1 MLNMTELLVSS
12 LWPRDDSVPLV
23 DHTVGSLLAERAVTH
38 ADATALA
45 GVAHGGGAERRLTY
59 GQLYT
64 EARRVAAALL
74 RLAEPG
80 EFVAL
85 WAPNVVE
92 WPIVQYG
99 AALAGVTLVALNPV
113 LRPEELVHA
122 LNHSGAVALLHAD
135 VSRDYDLAAVAAAV
149 RPQCPGL
156 RHVVSLAEH
165 DRWNAEPRDLPDAAV
180 QDPGAPVMLQYT
192 SGTTG
197 LPKGVLLTHRSLVN
211 VARLN
216 LETVQAE
223 PGAVHVSPLPMFHTA
238 GCVVATL
245 GTLWLGGCLVLVEQ
259 FRPGPVLE
267 SMREEWASLLFCVP
281 AMLSALNETAR
292 ETGGPAPALRKVL
305 VGGANVPAP
314 LIEATR
320 ELFGARV
327 HNLYG
332 QTELGPTLT
341 ATRVTDDDTDVRDTV
356 GRPLPQVECKI
367 VHPVTGQVQPLGTP
381 GEICARGYQ
390 QMIGYLHDPEATAR
404 TVDAEGWVHT
414 GDLGAMDA
422 RGMIT
427 ITGRLKDLIIR
438 GGENI
443 APAEIETC
451 LLGHEAVLE
460 AAVVALPDERW
471 GEAVAAVVR
480 LRGQAYDGLHDAL
493 VEHCRGRL
501 AKYKVPQ
508 YWYVAD
514 EMPVTPAGK
523 VRKFKLREA
532 AAAGIL
538 RRLG

>member
-1 MLNMTELLVSS
+1 MAEELATS
-12 LWPRDDSVPLV
+12 LWPGDDSVPLV
-23 DHTVGSLLAERAVTH
+23 DCTVGSLLAERAETH
-38 ADATALA
+38 PDSPALV
-45 GVAHGGGAERRLTY
+45 GTAHGTGEEIRLTLR
-59 GQLYT
+59 QLHA
-64 EARRVAAALL
+64 EARRVTAALL

-80 EFVAL
+80 ESVAL

-99 AALAGVTLVALNPV
+99 AALAGMTLVALNPV
-113 LRPEELVHA
+113 LRADELVHA
-122 LNHSGAVALLHAD
+122 LNHSGAAVLLHAD
-135 VSRDYDLAAVAAAV
+135 VSRDYDLAAVVADI
-149 RPQCPGL
+149 RPRCPGL
-156 RHVVSLAEH
+156 RHTVSLSERE
-165 DRWNAEPRDLPDAAV
+165 RWNTEPQEQPTRVV
-180 QDPGAPVMLQYT
+180 QDTHAPVMLQYT

-211 VARLN
+211 VAKLTM
-216 LETVQAE
+216 ETVRAE
-223 PGAVHVSPLPMFHTA
+223 RGAVHVSPLPMFHTA
-238 GCVVATL
+238 GCVVATI

-267 SMREEWASLLFCVP
+267 LMRGERASVLFCVP
-281 AMLSALNETAR
+281 AILAALNDAA
-292 ETGGPAPALRKVL
+292 GAADGPALELRKVV
-305 VGGANVPAP
+305 VGGANVPSA

-320 ELFGARV
+320 RLFGARV

-341 ATRVTDDDTDVRDTV
+341 ATRDTDTEADVRDTV
-356 GRPLPQVECKI
+356 GRPLPRVACKI
-367 VHPVTGQVQPLGTP
+367 VHPVTGAVQPLGTP

-390 QMIGYLHDPEATAR
+390 RMIGYLHDPEATAR
-404 TVDAEGWVHT
+404 TVDAEGWLHT

-422 RGMIT
+422 RGVIT

-443 APAEIETC
+443 APVEIETC

-460 AAVVALPDERW
+460 AAVIALPDEKW
-471 GEAVAAVVR
+471 GEAVTAVVR
-480 LRGQAYDGLHDAL
+480 LRAEPYDGLRDAL
-493 VEHCRGRL
+493 VEHCRDRL

-508 YWYVAD
+508 NWYAAD

-532 AAAGIL
+532 VAAGIL
-538 RRLG
+538 RSLR